1 MIQNVPNKTPKIK
14 HDGSI
19 TIAEGQSRHETTWKN
34 KELLWS
40 GLIEKLAQTTRTR
53 EAHETYK
60 KMTKAQRD
68 QIKDVGGFVGGA
80 LKSGRRKTESV
91 SWRSLLTLDADFIKG
106 DLWAAVEVML
116 GCACVA
122 YSTHSHSPSS
132 PRLRL
137 VIPLARPITPDEYP
151 AVSRRV
157 AADLGIDFFDD
168 TTYQPHRLMYWPSTS
183 ADGEYVFKVLDAP
196 WLDPD
201 EALAR
206 YPDWRDPSY
215 WPESSRTQNARRK
228 LADKQGDPNEK
239 SGLVGAFCRTYSVPE
254 AIEAFLDN
262 TYKPAGDDRY
272 TYIPGTSTGGLI
284 IYDDGKFA
292 YSHHGTDPISGLL
305 VNSFDLVR
313 IHKFSELDEKAD
325 PDTPTNVSIPHR

>member
-14 HDGSI
+14 YDGSI

-34 KELLWS
+34 KEMLWS
-40 GLIEKLAQTTRTR
+40 GLIEKLARTTRTR
-53 EAHETYK
+53 EAHEAYK

-80 LKSGRRKTESV
+80 LKSGRRKTESI

-151 AVSRRV
+151 AVARRV
-157 AADLGIDFFDD
+157 AADLG
-168 TTYQPHRLMYWPSTS
+168 
-183 ADGEYVFKVLDAP
+183 
-196 WLDPD
+196 
-201 EALAR
+201 
-206 YPDWRDPSY
+206 
-215 WPESSRTQNARRK
+215 
-228 LADKQGDPNEK
+228 
-239 SGLVGAFCRTYSVPE
+239 
-254 AIEAFLDN
+254 
-262 TYKPAGDDRY
+262 
-272 TYIPGTSTGGLI
+272 
-284 IYDDGKFA
+284 
-292 YSHHGTDPISGLL
+292 
-305 VNSFDLVR
+305 
-313 IHKFSELDEKAD
+313 
-325 PDTPTNVSIPHR
+325 